1 MEEYTKVQSADQ
13 TQLDIGDDDFM
24 SLMGEDGASKD
35 DVKCPDNEIG
45 AKIRKLFIDEE
56 KDTSAY
62 TPLQSRKNKFAN
74 TSTDVIIL
82 AAMGEECAIEGKEA
96 PRGA

>member
-1 MEEYTKVQSADQ
+1 MLTESA
-13 TQLDIGDDDFM
+13 QLDIGDDDFM

-45 AKIRKLFIDEE
+45 AKIRKLFVDEE

-62 TPLQSRKNKFAN
+62 NLSQ
-74 TSTDVIIL
+74 
-82 AAMGEECAIEGKEA
+82 AALKTC
-96 PRGA
+96 

>member
-1 MEEYTKVQSADQ
+1 MEECTKVQIADQ

-45 AKIRKLFIDEE
+45 AKIRKLFVDEE

-62 TPLQSRKNKFAN
+62 SLSQ
-74 TSTDVIIL
+74 
-82 AAMGEECAIEGKEA
+82 AALKTC
-96 PRGA
+96 

>member
-1 MEEYTKVQSADQ
+1 
-13 TQLDIGDDDFM
+13 M

-45 AKIRKLFIDEE
+45 AKIRKLFVDEE

-62 TPLQSRKNKFAN
+62 SLSQ
-74 TSTDVIIL
+74 
-82 AAMGEECAIEGKEA
+82 AALKTC
-96 PRGA
+96 

>member
-1 MEEYTKVQSADQ
+1 LLTESA
-13 TQLDIGDDDFM
+13 QLDIGDDDFM

-45 AKIRKLFIDEE
+45 AKIRKLFVDEE

-62 TPLQSRKNKFAN
+62 NLSQ
-74 TSTDVIIL
+74 
-82 AAMGEECAIEGKEA
+82 AALKTC
-96 PRGA
+96 

>member
-1 MEEYTKVQSADQ
+1 
-13 TQLDIGDDDFM
+13 M
-24 SLMGEDGASKD
+24 SLMGEDGSSKD

-62 TPLQSRKNKFAN
+62 NQSQA
-74 TSTDVIIL
+74 V
-82 AAMGEECAIEGKEA
+82 
-96 PRGA
+96 

>member
-1 MEEYTKVQSADQ
+1 MLTRS

-24 SLMGEDGASKD
+24 SLMGEDGSSKD

-62 TPLQSRKNKFAN
+62 TQLRA
-74 TSTDVIIL
+74 V
-82 AAMGEECAIEGKEA
+82 
-96 PRGA
+96 

>member
-1 MEEYTKVQSADQ
+1 
-13 TQLDIGDDDFM
+13 M

-62 TPLQSRKNKFAN
+62 TPSQ
-74 TSTDVIIL
+74 
-82 AAMGEECAIEGKEA
+82 AAYKTC
-96 PRGA
+96 

>member
-1 MEEYTKVQSADQ
+1 LLTESA
-13 TQLDIGDDDFM
+13 QLDIGDDDFM

-45 AKIRKLFIDEE
+45 AKIRKIFVDEE

-62 TPLQSRKNKFAN
+62 SLSQ
-74 TSTDVIIL
+74 
-82 AAMGEECAIEGKEA
+82 AALKTC
-96 PRGA
+96 

>member
-1 MEEYTKVQSADQ
+1 MLTESA
-13 TQLDIGDDDFM
+13 QLDIGDDDFM

-45 AKIRKLFIDEE
+45 AKIRKLLVDEE

-62 TPLQSRKNKFAN
+62 SLSQ
-74 TSTDVIIL
+74 
-82 AAMGEECAIEGKEA
+82 AALKTC
-96 PRGA
+96 

>member
-1 MEEYTKVQSADQ
+1 MLTESA
-13 TQLDIGDDDFM
+13 QLDIGDDDFM

-45 AKIRKLFIDEE
+45 AKIRKLFVDEE

-62 TPLQSRKNKFAN
+62 SLSQ
-74 TSTDVIIL
+74 
-82 AAMGEECAIEGKEA
+82 AALKTC
-96 PRGA
+96 